1 MMHSR
6 HKRRIL
12 RTNKWTEWLEWE
24 KWREKERES
33 DSIFSMDA
41 FERFKVDYNGEK
53 SFFSVACVKLR
64 SRCTTLS
71 RHVMLIFCVYS
82 LSTRSIQML
91 YNIYIF
97 IWWISCDN
105 VIRCDDSVA
114 GKGIYEID
122 VRTYDNTRPPV
133 CMAYKLPNLVF
144 NNNSTAQHILQSIQ
158 YDIHSISFIN
168 AAFNSIH
175 IHQTVPRSQIAD
187 VDSNNVL
194 PFLHDVSL
202 LHFHFRCIQQIWNEV
217 CNILCF
223 VREL

>member
-24 KWREKERES
+24 KWREKERERFY
-33 DSIFSMDA
+33 IF
-41 FERFKVDYNGEK
+41 NGRVRTIQSWLQRRK
-53 SFFSVACVKLR
+53 KLFFPWHALNCAHVALHCLVTLCLSSVYTHCQRVP
-64 SRCTTLS
+64 
-71 RHVMLIFCVYS
+71 
-82 LSTRSIQML
+82 STC
-91 YNIYIF
+91 YTIYIF

-114 GKGIYEID
+114 GKGIYEIY
-122 VRTYDNTRPPV
+122 VRTYDNTRPPI

-168 AAFNSIH
+168 APFNSIH

-223 VREL
+223 VREV